1 MPPVEI
7 RRVSLAD
14 LPALVATLGQV
25 RYFTDRLDRQEA
37 GRGMLLVAF
46 MGGRPVGD
54 VYLWLEEA
62 EVRRHLPG
70 VPLLG
75 HLEVLPKLQ
84 GRGIGTAI
92 MMEAEGELR
101 RRGHR
106 LVALGVDT
114 DNLRAAELY
123 CRLGYI
129 HWGHGLTETTR
140 EVDLSDGR
148 IERLPDKCY
157 VLVKKLTG

>member
-62 EVRRHLPG
+62 EEAEVR
-70 VPLLG
+70 
-75 HLEVLPKLQ
+75 PKLQ